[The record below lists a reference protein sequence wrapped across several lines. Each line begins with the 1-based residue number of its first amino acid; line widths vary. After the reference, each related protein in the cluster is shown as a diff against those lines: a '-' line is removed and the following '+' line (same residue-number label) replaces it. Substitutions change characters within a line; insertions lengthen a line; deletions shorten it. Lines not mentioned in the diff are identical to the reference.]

1 MIRSFEGRFDVRRE
15 EKENPNPVRKLILEI
30 YYGSQICIIKIGIS
44 FLKKYLYSLFISLFL
59 QPRNIYTFLILQCIM
74 HYNHST
80 IISPIETRKTKKKKK
95 KEERSN
101 NPRFIVNREQN
112 STLEFAFY
120 PTYRHYGLL
129 RSVALCIHSRG
140 EGQKPDT
147 D

>member
-30 YYGSQICIIKIGIS
+30 YYGSQICIIEIEVS
-44 FLKKYLYSLFISLFL
+44 FLEKYLYSLSLSTTTQYLYLPHLTMHNAL
-59 QPRNIYTFLILQCIM
+59 QSFHRNFPDQ
-74 HYNHST
+74 
-80 IISPIETRKTKKKKK
+80 KTKKRKK

-101 NPRFIVNREQN
+101 NPRFIANREQN